1 MNNEPQM
8 CNKASPP
15 RTGTIRAIGAAA
27 GYLALYFGIRFA
39 ATLFIAV
46 AYFIVRLP
54 ADLETTDTLDLIL
67 GYIGEISFVEIISST
82 IAMFAAV
89 WIVGLIRD
97 RKNRSQSMSGFSVIR
112 ASSASVLSLYL
123 CS

>member
-54 ADLETTDTLDLIL
+54 ADLETTYTLDLIL
-67 GYIGEISFVEIISST
+67 SYIGEISFVDNFLHHRDVCRS
-82 IAMFAAV
+82 
-89 WIVGLIRD
+89 VGH
-97 RKNRSQSMSGFSVIR
+97 RSDT
-112 ASSASVLSLYL
+112 
-123 CS
+123 

>member
-8 CNKASPP
+8 CNKASPA

-46 AYFIVRLP
+46 AYFIV
-54 ADLETTDTLDLIL
+54 
-67 GYIGEISFVEIISST
+67 
-82 IAMFAAV
+82 
-89 WIVGLIRD
+89 
-97 RKNRSQSMSGFSVIR
+97 
-112 ASSASVLSLYL
+112 
-123 CS
+123 